1 MCPKKTRGILKK
13 QKQKTN
19 PVVPRGLLFDPQPF
33 VKRTHD
39 LNQLQPFSGDTI
51 SFRCPAGFSGGC
63 RRCRRRMGSS
73 KQGSAVA
80 KHWFDLFSQRTVS
93 VSSMTLLEPGKKNKF
108 ASLQSGAEVTSIFCD
123 HYRVVAGKP
132 MRGGHIIVTSTQ
144 YSYGIY
150 PKTCCSKKVGI
161 SIFLCKVAHA
171 LISQN
176 QN

>member
-1 MCPKKTRGILKK
+1 MTGCELNMLWVQMACFWGRTEKNKCEVSRPSKISDTLTHWIGSPAITAHA
-13 QKQKTN
+13 QK
-19 PVVPRGLLFDPQPF
+19 
-33 VKRTHD
+33 D
-39 LNQLQPFSGDTI
+39 LPCCQQ
-51 SFRCPAGFSGGC
+51 RV
-63 RRCRRRMGSS
+63 GSS
-73 KQGSAVA
+73 AG
-80 KHWFDLFSQRTVS
+80 
-93 VSSMTLLEPGKKNKF
+93 TLMLLTNKRDPI
-108 ASLQSGAEVTSIFCD
+108 QSGAEVTSIFCD